1 MDANILHEMDAAFP
15 DSGPPAED
23 RLVLKASADAPDAGE
38 LREEFAGRTWK
49 SLTLEFLRRHTLA
62 IFLMTPEA
70 FRYYLP
76 AYMSVS
82 ITNPD
87 EADVIPETLVSAL
100 NPSAKVDE
108 AYKTARLTAFDAAQ
122 KRVIASFL
130 GFLAEHYGEEEF
142 PGLGAIQAFYAK

>member
-49 SLTLEFLRRHTLA
+49 SLTLEFLRRHSLA

-108 AYKTARLTAFDAAQ
+108 AYKTARLT
-122 KRVIASFL
+122 
-130 GFLAEHYGEEEF
+130 
-142 PGLGAIQAFYAK
+142 